1 MNGGVVDSDGN
12 SGVWENLN
20 CMTGCLWKR
29 ESQDILFTGLCFKC
43 LLVK

>member
-20 CMTGCLWKR
+20 CMTGCLVGR
-29 ESQDILFTGLCFKC
+29 GESQDILFTGYVLSAC
-43 LLVK
+43 